1 MIRYKK
7 VIIILSC
14 IVVFLLLGILVI
26 FNQSIEKAKYLV
38 VNDVDLSQIK
48 DGQYIG
54 EYSIF
59 PVYAEVEVTIK
70 NHDIKKI
77 QVLKHDNGLGSNAE
91 IIKEYIIK
99 QQSLNVDTISGATVS
114 SKCIMKAVEYAILNG
129 GDN

>member
-7 VIIILSC
+7 VSIILSC

-59 PVYAEVEVTIK
+59 LVYAEVEVTIK

-77 QVLKHDNGLGSNAE
+77 QVLKHDNGLGRNAE
-91 IIKEYIIK
+91 VIKEDIIK
-99 QQSLNVDTISGATVS
+99 QKSLNVDTISGATVS